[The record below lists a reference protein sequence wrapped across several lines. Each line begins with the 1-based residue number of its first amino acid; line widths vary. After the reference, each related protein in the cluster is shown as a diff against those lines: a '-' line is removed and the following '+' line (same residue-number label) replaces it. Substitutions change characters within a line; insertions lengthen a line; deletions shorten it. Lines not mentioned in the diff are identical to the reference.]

1 MYALISKDL
10 TTLAVTLPRIAPRAR
25 EALMATAPYYQ
36 SDFRDDLAEGLR
48 VAPFA
53 TDVTGAP
60 SIALAPRLSAAGTR
74 RDLLAR
80 AHRDLREPLTALLR
94 LNSDWDFPRTN
105 AVAQRMIEQQRQ
117 TLEVMTDLID
127 GLLTITESETAGQPT
142 VLMELASPAETW
154 SAAWS
159 MNLALELPESPV
171 VDRPAFQAHRV
182 LLIDEDQGALCAL
195 RIYLLCAGY
204 RVFAAAGA
212 HEALDLARMG
222 PSLID
227 IVIAD
232 LDLTRDGDGIAAI
245 DKTRRLAGYN
255 IPAVLLMDQAVIEI
269 GQPGLDADVSPLR
282 KPVDVEEL
290 NALIGELLKRP
301 KAHSLGLTENRWAA
315 VGIA

>member
-1 MYALISKDL
+1 
-10 TTLAVTLPRIAPRAR
+10 
-25 EALMATAPYYQ
+25 
-36 SDFRDDLAEGLR
+36 
-48 VAPFA
+48 
-53 TDVTGAP
+53 
-60 SIALAPRLSAAGTR
+60 
-74 RDLLAR
+74 
-80 AHRDLREPLTALLR
+80 LTALLR

-127 GLLTITESETAGQPT
+127 GFLTISESETAGRPT
-142 VLMELASPAETW
+142 VLTELAPRSAGGRPRPLNATHASPAETW
-154 SAAWS
+154 SDAWS

-171 VDRPAFQAHRV
+171 VDWPASQAHRV
-182 LLIDEDQGALCAL
+182 LLIDEDPGALCSL

-204 RVFAAAGA
+204 RVFAVASAD
-212 HEALDLARMG
+212 EALDLARMG

-255 IPAVLLMDQAVIEI
+255 IPAVILMDQASIEI
-269 GQPGLDADVSPLR
+269 GKPGLDADVSPLR

-301 KAHSLGLTENRWAA
+301 KAHPLRLTENR
-315 VGIA
+315 